1 MKTVTTGGL
10 YKNPTFGYQCMRPD
24 GSMFI
29 IGPNELFLIL
39 EAVSGIGDH
48 LRCAVLTTQG
58 NISKGVFL
66 NAGDLEE
73 AKET

>member
-1 MKTVTTGGL
+1 MKTVTAGGL
-10 YKNPTFGYQCMRPD
+10 YKNPVFGYQCMRAD

-39 EAVSGIGDH
+39 VAVSGIGDH

-58 NISKGVFL
+58 NIYRGVFL

-73 AKET
+73 VEGT